1 PFSMK
6 EAVNGSMPPCLRTV
20 WINAKI
26 SRVKKLL
33 CTRHG
38 RPHLE
43 MRVKK
48 AYGLKQVKDPL
59 SLDFGSRSRQ
69 DKGTNGGYM
78 VLRRNGM
85 GELPLVVRG
94 DQGDWV
100 DWTGRAGQNGQSL
113 GRTQTMFFVDDYG
126 RVQLTILRTGF
137 GKYR

>member
-1 PFSMK
+1 MGPPFSMK
-6 EAVNGSMPPCLRTV
+6 EAVNGSMPPCLRGLCQ
-20 WINAKI
+20 
-26 SRVKKLL
+26 KLL

-69 DKGTNGGYM
+69 DKGTNGGY
-78 VLRRNGM
+78 VVRRNGM

-94 DQGDWV
+94 DQGG
-100 DWTGRAGQNGQSL
+100 TGRAGQNGQSL
-113 GRTQTMFFVDDYG
+113 GRTQTMFFVDDG